1 MDRPDDNT
9 RYLWEEALAALEEKY
24 EDAKDRRRKT
34 TRDLESVDAYIT
46 NIQNDI
52 ERIRE
57 NLDA

>member
-1 MDRPDDNT
+1 MDRPDVNA

-34 TRDLESVDAYIT
+34 ARDLESIDAYIA